1 MSGWRA
7 DEIGQVQRVD
17 ELRVASRR
25 PDGSLRPFVTI
36 WFVTHGDDL
45 YIRSAHGPENGW
57 FRRARESGTGRVQV
71 GSLEKDVVFE
81 RADDA
86 PHEALDAA
94 LHAKYD
100 RYGPGPVGAIVGPDV
115 VGVTLRVVPAA

>member
-7 DEIGQVQRVD
+7 DEIGQVQGVD

-57 FRRARESGTGRVQV
+57 FRRARESGTGRVRI

-81 RADDA
+81 QADDA

-94 LHAKYD
+94 LHVKYD